1 MRVVPLLVVLLLGL
15 SMSSAPEIS
24 TVAAPTSVA
33 AGAAGEADYQALQ
46 IAADVARDA
55 LAQAQGRR
63 VAMAQLAAD

>member
-63 VAMAQLAAD
+63 VAMAQLAAE

>member
-1 MRVVPLLVVLLLGL
+1 MRVVPLLVILLLGL
-15 SMSSAPEIS
+15 SMSSAPEMS

-33 AGAAGEADYQALQ
+33 AGAADDADYQALQ

-63 VAMAQLAAD
+63 IALAQLAAD